1 MADNHQ
7 QRPHDKTAY
16 AFHIA
21 QYHAGAPPTFHNK
34 FLKFDDKLRTV
45 TLPKADQSRPAA
57 F

>member
-45 TLPKADQSRPAA
+45 TLPKAGQSRPAA